1 MFEEV
6 ISRTAPEDRYCHRW
20 IDGSA
25 IDIPVG
31 KAVCVGR
38 NYAEHAKELGNAV
51 PDAPILFM
59 KPATALAS
67 LHEPLVLPKGQ
78 GEVHHEVE
86 MVVLI
91 GKRIS
96 KQTDLDMVRFSIA
109 AYGVG
114 LDLTLRELQNTL
126 KEKRHPWERAK
137 AFDGAAPVS
146 GFVDARGISV
156 KQNLSVSLDINGE
169 TRQHGHTGQML
180 FPVFEL
186 LSEMSQHFTL
196 EPGDVVFTGTPAG
209 VAPLLPGDKF
219 TARLGNIIQVFG
231 HVAA

>member
-1 MFEEV
+1 MFDEINTPV
-6 ISRTAPEDRYCHRW
+6 DQDGYRHRW
-20 IDGSA
+20 IDGSP

-38 NYAEHAKELGNAV
+38 NYADHAKELGNEV
-51 PDAPILFM
+51 PDSPILFM
-59 KPATALAS
+59 KPATAMAS
-67 LHEPLVLPKGQ
+67 LHEPIELPKGQ

-91 GKRIS
+91 GKRIRRE
-96 KQTDLDMVRFSIA
+96 TDLETIRFSIA

-114 LDLTLRELQNTL
+114 LDLTLRDVQNTL
-126 KEKRHPWERAK
+126 KEKGQPWERAK
-137 AFDGAAPVS
+137 AFDGAAPIS

-156 KQNLSVSLDINGE
+156 RQNLDVTLELNDAVK
-169 TRQHGHTGQML
+169 QHGHTGQML
-180 FPVFEL
+180 FPTFEL
-186 LSEMSQHFTL
+186 LAQISQTFTL

-209 VAPLLPGDKF
+209 VGPLNSGDRF

-231 HVAA
+231 HIA

>member
-1 MFEEV
+1 MFDEINTPV
-6 ISRTAPEDRYCHRW
+6 DQDGYQHRW
-20 IDGSA
+20 IDGSP

-31 KAVCVGR
+31 KVVCVGR
-38 NYAEHAKELGNAV
+38 NYADHARELGNAV
-51 PDAPILFM
+51 PDSPILFM

-67 LHEPLVLPKGQ
+67 LHDPVELPQGQ
-78 GEVHHEVE
+78 GPVHHEVE

-91 GKRIS
+91 GKRLR
-96 KQTDLDMVRFSIA
+96 KETDLENIRFSVA

-114 LDLTLRELQNTL
+114 LDLTLREVQNQL
-126 KEKRHPWERAK
+126 KQKGHPWERAK

-156 KQNLSVSLDINGE
+156 RQNLDVTLEINDE
-169 TRQHGHTGQML
+169 VKQHGHTGLML
-180 FPVFEL
+180 FPTFEL
-186 LSEMSQHFTL
+186 LAEISQTFTL

-209 VAPLLPGDKF
+209 VGPLNSGDKF

-231 HVAA
+231 TVA